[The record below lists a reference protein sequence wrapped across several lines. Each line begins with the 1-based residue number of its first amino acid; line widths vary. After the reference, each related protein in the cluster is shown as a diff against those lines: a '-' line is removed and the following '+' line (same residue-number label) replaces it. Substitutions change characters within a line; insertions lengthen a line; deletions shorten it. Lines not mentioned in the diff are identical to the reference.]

1 MKLFK
6 NFAVAFMLLALTSQ
20 YSFSNSPDDPN
31 ADLRNA
37 VTKLLLHPQLD
48 TRLDESVRISF
59 FVTADDK
66 LVVLKT
72 DARTKKLDEFIKGRM
87 NYKEIKVKDLEIN
100 RIFHMKV
107 RFMLDQESSEE

>member
-6 NFAVAFMLLALTSQ
+6 NCAVAFMLLALTSQ